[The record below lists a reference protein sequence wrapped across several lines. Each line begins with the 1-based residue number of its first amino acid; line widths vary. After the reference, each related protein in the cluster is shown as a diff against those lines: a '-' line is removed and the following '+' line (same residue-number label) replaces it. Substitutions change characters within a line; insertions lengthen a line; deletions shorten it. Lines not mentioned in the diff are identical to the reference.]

1 MLLAPILALALAAQ
15 GPGALAP
22 APPAAAT
29 SPPAATPAMLPLT
42 VQFDQTSKITG
53 RTYRIYVSKPVA
65 PPPKAGYPVLYVLD
79 ADMAFPIAA
88 GQVMLGS
95 LGGRSPALVVG
106 IGYPNT
112 LATMVLR
119 GRDLTPTRPDAASL
133 ATGGPT
139 AKADDYGGA
148 DDFHRF
154 MIEEL
159 RPVIAA
165 TNAVDPANQAL
176 MGYSLGGLFAL
187 HVLFHHPDAY
197 RTFVAGSPSIWWNG
211 REVLKG
217 EAAFTEAV
225 RAGKARPRLL
235 ITSDSWEQ
243 AEDSP
248 DIPASGNGRASALV
262 QMNAAR
268 MVDNARELAGR
279 LKAVK
284 GGPGY
289 EVRYALFPEET
300 HQTGIPASTSRGVAF
315 VVHP

>member
-1 MLLAPILALALAAQ
+1 MLLAPILALVLAAQ
-15 GPGALAP
+15 APGPAAP
-22 APPAAAT
+22 APPAAPT
-29 SPPAATPAMLPLT
+29 SLPTTTPAMLPLT
-42 VQFDQTSKITG
+42 VQFDLASKITG
-53 RTYRIYVSKPVA
+53 RTYRIYVSQPVT

-79 ADMAFPIAA
+79 ADMAFPTAA

-95 LGGRSPALVVG
+95 MSGRAPALVVG
-106 IGYPNT
+106 VGYPNT

-165 TNAVDPANQAL
+165 TNAVDAANQAL
-176 MGYSLGGLFAL
+176 MGYSLGGLFTL

-211 REVLKG
+211 RDVLKG

-225 RAGKARPRLL
+225 RAGKAAPRLL
-235 ITSDSWEQ
+235 ITSDAWEQ
-243 AEDSP
+243 AEESP
-248 DIPASGNGRASALV
+248 DIPASGKGRADALAR
-262 QMNAAR
+262 MKAAR
-268 MVDNARELAGR
+268 MVDNARELAAR

-284 GGPGY
+284 GAAGY

>member
-1 MLLAPILALALAAQ
+1 MLLAPILALVLAAQ
-15 GPGALAP
+15 APGPAAP
-22 APPAAAT
+22 APPAAPT
-29 SPPAATPAMLPLT
+29 SLPTATPAMLPLT
-42 VQFDQTSKITG
+42 VQFDLASKITG
-53 RTYRIYVSKPVA
+53 RTYRIYVSRPVT

-79 ADMAFPIAA
+79 ADMAFPTAA

-95 LGGRSPALVVG
+95 MSGRAPALVVG
-106 IGYPNT
+106 VGYPNT

-165 TNAVDPANQAL
+165 TNAVDAANQAL
-176 MGYSLGGLFAL
+176 MGYSLGGLFTL

-211 REVLKG
+211 RDVLKG
-217 EAAFTEAV
+217 EAAFSDAV
-225 RAGKARPRLL
+225 RAGKAAPRLL
-235 ITSDSWEQ
+235 ITSDAWEQ
-243 AEDSP
+243 AEESP
-248 DIPASGNGRASALV
+248 DVPASGKGRADALAR
-262 QMNAAR
+262 MNAAR
-268 MVDNARELAGR
+268 MVDNARELAAR

-284 GGPGY
+284 GAAGY